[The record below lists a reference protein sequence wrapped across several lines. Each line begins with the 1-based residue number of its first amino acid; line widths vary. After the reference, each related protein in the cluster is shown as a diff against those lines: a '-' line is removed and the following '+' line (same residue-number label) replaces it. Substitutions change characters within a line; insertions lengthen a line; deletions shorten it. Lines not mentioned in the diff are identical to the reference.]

1 MDLSNITEFYKF
13 FLIGM
18 PIGGFIIAFFFIVGS
33 VVNLLYGIMT
43 RA

>member
-13 FLIGM
+13 FLLGV
-18 PIGGFIIAFFFIVGS
+18 PIGAAIITFFFIVGS
-33 VVNLLYGIMT
+33 IVSLLYGIMT